1 MVCSPQWEVLLG
13 YWPTTLHWGWLVAA
27 GHFRTKNYCFQ
38 ATEVNG
44 ISISVSISTIVGT
57 LDLAIDIR

>member
-1 MVCSPQWEVLLG
+1 MRELFENKLRELFNWYMRELFEHNLCD
-13 YWPTTLHWGWLVAA
+13 A
-27 GHFRTKNYCFQ
+27 GS
-38 ATEVNG
+38 EVNG

>member
-1 MVCSPQWEVLLG
+1 MTLIAALQGFFHVLD
-13 YWPTTLHWGWLVAA
+13 AA
-27 GHFRTKNYCFQ
+27 GPGINLTVGLRLLEP
-38 ATEVNG
+38 EVNG